1 MTGPALAPESPDLV
15 WFEGSD
21 AVRFLNDLISKE
33 ISELEEGAAV
43 RSLLLSPQGK
53 LDHILW
59 VLRNGDRVGLVTAP
73 GRGEDLAATLGRFRI
88 RVDVEISVSTEPLW
102 LVVGDYPG
110 VDVSLQ
116 GLKRTLVFGERPDL
130 PGLPADDYER
140 ARIEAG
146 EPLFGVDVDEKTI
159 PQEVGG
165 LVDMAVD
172 FDKGCYLGQELVAR
186 INSRGGN
193 VPRHLRL
200 LRFSGEAPVTGTEL
214 VVGDKLV
221 GTLTSASGEL
231 GLALVHRDV
240 GPGDTVTAAGKPAT
254 VL

>member
-15 WFEGSD
+15 WFEGPD
-21 AVRFLNDLISKE
+21 ALRFLHALISKE

-43 RSLLLSPQGK
+43 RSLFLSPQGK
-53 LDHILW
+53 LDFMLW
-59 VLRNGDRVGLVTAP
+59 VIRDGDRVGLVTAP
-73 GRGEDLAATLGRFRI
+73 GRGEDLAATLGRYRI

-110 VDVSLQ
+110 VDVSWQ
-116 GLKRTLVFGERPDL
+116 GLTRSLVFGEMPDL
-130 PGLPADDYER
+130 PALGADDYER

-159 PQEVGG
+159 PQEVGW
-165 LVDMAVD
+165 LVDLAVD

-193 VPRHLRL
+193 VPRHLRT
-200 LRFSGEAPVTGTEL
+200 LRFPGDAPVIGTEL
-214 VVGDKLV
+214 VLGDKLV
-221 GTLTSASGEL
+221 GTLTSASGDL
-231 GLALVHRDV
+231 GLALLHRDV
-240 GPGDTVTAAGKPAT
+240 GPGDTVTAAGQPAT

>member
-15 WFEGSD
+15 WFEGPD
-21 AVRFLNDLISKE
+21 AVRFLNDLISNE
-33 ISELEEGAAV
+33 ISELGEGTAV

-53 LDHILW
+53 LDHMLW
-59 VLRNGDRVGLVTAP
+59 VLRNGDRVGLVTTP
-73 GRGEDLAATLGRFRI
+73 GRGEDLAATLGRYRI

-110 VDVSLQ
+110 IDVSWQ
-116 GLKRTLVFGERPDL
+116 GLTRSLVFGERPDL
-130 PGLPADDYER
+130 PGLTADDYER

-159 PQEVGG
+159 PQEVGR
-165 LVDMAVD
+165 LVDVAVD

-193 VPRHLRL
+193 VPRHLRS
-200 LRFSGEAPVTGTEL
+200 LRFSGDAPVTGTEL
-214 VVGDKLV
+214 VLGDKLV

-231 GLALVHRDV
+231 GLALLHRDV
-240 GPGDTVTAAGKPAT
+240 GRGDTVTAAGQSAT

>member
-1 MTGPALAPESPDLV
+1 MTGPVLAPESPDLV

-53 LDHILW
+53 LDFMLW
-59 VLRNGDRVGLVTAP
+59 VFRNGDRVGLVTAP
-73 GRGEDLAATLGRFRI
+73 GRGEDLAATLGRYRI

-110 VDVSLQ
+110 VDVSWQ
-116 GLKRTLVFGERPDL
+116 GLTRSLVFGEMPDL
-130 PGLPADDYER
+130 PALGADDYER

-159 PQEVGG
+159 PQEVGW
-165 LVDMAVD
+165 LVDVAVD

-193 VPRHLRL
+193 VPRHLQT
-200 LRFSGEAPVTGTEL
+200 LRFPGEVPAIGVD
-214 VVGDKLV
+214 VVFGDKRV
-221 GTLTSASGEL
+221 GTLTSVSGEL
-231 GLALVHRDV
+231 GLALLHRDV
-240 GPGDTVTAAGKPAT
+240 GPGDTVTAAGQPAT

>member
-15 WFEGSD
+15 WFEGPD
-21 AVRFLNDLISKE
+21 ALRFLNALISKE

-43 RSLLLSPQGK
+43 RSLFLSPQGK
-53 LDHILW
+53 LDFMLW
-59 VLRNGDRVGLVTAP
+59 VIRDGDRVGLVTAP
-73 GRGEDLAATLGRFRI
+73 GRGEDLAATLGRYRI

-110 VDVSLQ
+110 VDVSWQ
-116 GLKRTLVFGERPDL
+116 GLTRSLVFGEMPDL
-130 PGLPADDYER
+130 PALGADDYER

-159 PQEVGG
+159 PQEVGW
-165 LVDMAVD
+165 LVDLAVD

-193 VPRHLRL
+193 VPRHLRT
-200 LRFSGEAPVTGTEL
+200 LRFPGDAPVIGTEL
-214 VVGDKLV
+214 VLGDKLV
-221 GTLTSASGEL
+221 GTLTSASGDL
-231 GLALVHRDV
+231 GLALLHRDV
-240 GPGDTVTAAGKPAT
+240 GPGDTVTAAGQPAT